1 MATTKLLL
9 ITGDQLEVVG
19 AVEEVAK
26 ILENSSRSSSGTLAW
41 LTDRVSQEQV
51 GVNPAQVAM
60 VRAGDE

>member
-26 ILENSSRSSSGTLAW
+26 LLENAARSTSGTLAW
-41 LTDRVSQEQV
+41 LTDQVTREQV
-51 GVNPAQVAM
+51 GVNAAQVAL
-60 VRAGDE
+60 VRAGD